1 MQLSRCKERKHVK
14 QSYLYQHVFYNLYRF
29 LSLWVYR
36 SKPKTEIE
44 KGKSGGLEKCNIQSF
59 EFIRVFGCQSDLR
72 RNKLQFSLYSNID
85 LHLYLLK
92 LHNQNDHPFQ
102 SWIFSFHPLYIP
114 AYCGRRFYSIKI
126 ICIYF
131 LQWYKSEEFGQNNF
145 SINSVVPE
153 IKYKFR

>member
-85 LHLYLLK
+85 LHLHLLK
-92 LHNQNDHPFQ
+92 LHKSLTRMTIRFNHEYFIFILSTSLRIVGADFIPLKLSAFIFFNGINLKNLGKTISQ
-102 SWIFSFHPLYIP
+102 STRSSQ
-114 AYCGRRFYSIKI
+114 R
-126 ICIYF
+126 
-131 LQWYKSEEFGQNNF
+131 
-145 SINSVVPE
+145 
-153 IKYKFR
+153 